1 MAAGGETLT
10 TLSNVLKVR
19 YPQKELRIINYKN
32 SAFWGMLKKN
42 EQAGGSSWRITV
54 NYGRSQGSADYSTAR
69 TNITSDD
76 DAGFSVTRARD
87 YHICTVS
94 SEAIKATKGDANA
107 LMGALEKSQNSG
119 MVSFN
124 RSVSQALYRNGG
136 GARGRLTAASNPG
149 TASVTLRNPEDSVH
163 FEINMYVQSAT
174 TDGTSGSVRA
184 GQEKIAGVN
193 RRTGVLT
200 STSANWNVVTTAMA
214 ASDYLFRAGDFGALI
229 KGLQAWLPASDP
241 TSGDSFFGVDRSV
254 DPMRLAGV
262 RFTASSGAAK
272 EDTLVDAASLLGREG
287 GMPDH
292 VLVNPADRAD
302 MVKNLGTKAQ
312 YVMVKSQEATIGYKA
327 LQLDGD
333 KGPIAIVSDPNC
345 PKGTFFM
352 QQLDTW
358 ELGSLDAV
366 PHFTDDDGRIVRR
379 QAGGTSDGVEWQ
391 LAMYGNITCD
401 APGWNATGTF

>member
-1 MAAGGETLT
+1 MAAGGETTT
-10 TLSNVLKVR
+10 TLSNVLKIR
-19 YPQKELRIINYKN
+19 YPQKKLRIMNYKN
-32 SAFWGMLKKN
+32 SQFWGMLKKD
-42 EQAGGSSWRITV
+42 EQMGGASWRVTV
-54 NYGRSQGSADYSTAR
+54 NYGRSQGSADFTTALA
-69 TNITSDD
+69 NITSDD
-76 DAGFSVTRARD
+76 DAGFTVTRARD
-87 YHICTVS
+87 YHVCTVS
-94 SEAIKATKGDANA
+94 SEAIAATKGDANA
-107 LMGALEKSQNSG
+107 LMGALEKSQESG
-119 MVSFN
+119 MISFN

-149 TASVTLRNPEDSVH
+149 TASVTLRNPEDSVP
-163 FEINMYVQSAT
+163 FEINMYIASSAA
-174 TDGTSGSVRA
+174 DGTSGAVRV
-184 GQEKIAGVN
+184 GSEKLAGVN

-214 ASDYLFRAGDFGALI
+214 ASDFLFRAGDFSALL

-241 TSGDSFFGVDRSV
+241 TSGDSFFGIDRSV

-262 RFTASSGAAK
+262 RFIASSGAAK
-272 EDTLVDAASLLGREG
+272 EDTIIDCASLLGREG

-302 MVKNLGTKAQ
+302 MIKNLGSKAQ
-312 YVMVKSQEATIGYKA
+312 YVKVNSQEATIGYKA

-333 KGPIAIVSDPNC
+333 KGPIAILSDANC

-358 ELGSLDAV
+358 TLGSLGAV
-366 PHFTDDDGRIVRR
+366 PHFAEDDGTVVRR
-379 QAGGTSDGVEWQ
+379 QASADGVEWR
-391 LAMYGNITCD
+391 LRMYGQLFTD